1 MYNYLR
7 RRGKVDTN
15 GFHHVF
21 KSVKEQSHLPGRAE
35 IPSLLPA
42 GQVTLNFFAQADK
55 ILSFPVLDSWHSASL
70 L

>member
-1 MYNYLR
+1 MYNYLK

-35 IPSLLPA
+35 IPTLLPA
-42 GQVTLNFFAQADK
+42 AK
-55 ILSFPVLDSWHSASL
+55 SL
-70 L
+70 

>member
-7 RRGKVDTN
+7 RREKVDTN

-42 GQVTLNFFAQADK
+42 GQVTLKFAQADK
-55 ILSFPVLDSWHSASL
+55 ILSFPVLYSWHSASL